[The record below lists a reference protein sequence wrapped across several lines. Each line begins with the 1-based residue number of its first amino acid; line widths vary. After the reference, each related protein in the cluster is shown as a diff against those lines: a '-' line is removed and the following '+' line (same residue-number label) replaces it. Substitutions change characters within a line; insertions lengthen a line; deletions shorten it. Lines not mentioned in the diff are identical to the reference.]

1 MSTVA
6 AQRWRPLKA
15 LLGGEFTVAEHVE
28 VADLSMDSRQVQ
40 PGGAFLACRGRTHHG
55 LEFVANALANGARV
69 VLWEPAAGVRAPE
82 LGADVL
88 VVAVPDLAA
97 QAGYIADR
105 FFEAPSARV
114 SVTGITGTNGKSTCA
129 WLLAQALTR
138 CGRPTAYLGTLGA
151 GFTSSL
157 TVLSHTTPDAIS
169 VQRWLAR
176 LRDAGASDVA
186 MEVSS
191 HALDQHRCAGVRFQV
206 AAFTN
211 LTRDHLDYHGDMAAY
226 GAAKARLFDW
236 PTLLARVI
244 NADDRFGAELVA
256 SGRAATGSVLTSRR
270 TAPSGDPKSRF
281 LHATHCTMI
290 ADGLQLAVRSSW
302 GNATLR
308 SPLLGE
314 FNADNL
320 LTVLGMMLALD
331 IALGDAVEA
340 LGQCTAPAGRMQRIG
355 GGALPTIIVDYAHT
369 PDALEQALRAVSAHF
384 NGQVACVFGC
394 GGDRDAG
401 KRAAM
406 GAISAKLAD
415 RIVLTDDNP
424 RSENPEAIIAAI
436 LAGMP
441 PTAPVTVIHDRAQ
454 AIRAAL
460 ALLGAGDVLLVA
472 GKGHESYQL
481 IGSERRPFSDLA
493 AATAALHAR
502 SAA

>member
-1 MSTVA
+1 MNTA
-6 AQRWRPLKA
+6 TAQGWRPLKA
-15 LLGGEFTVAEHVE
+15 LLGGEFTVDEHVE
-28 VADLSMDSRQVQ
+28 VADLSMDSRHVQ
-40 PGGAFLACRGRTHHG
+40 PGGAFLACRGRSHHG
-55 LEFVANALANGARV
+55 LEFVANAVANGARV
-69 VLWEPAAGVRAPE
+69 VLWEPTVGVPAPE

-88 VVAVPDLAA
+88 VVAVPDLTA

-114 SVTGITGTNGKSTCA
+114 AVTGITGTNGKSTCA

-157 TVLSHTTPDAIS
+157 TVLSHTTPDAVT
-169 VQRWLAR
+169 VQRWLAK

-211 LTRDHLDYHGDMAAY
+211 LTRDHLDYHGDMVSY
-226 GAAKARLFDW
+226 GNAKARLFDW

-256 SGRAATGSVLTSRR
+256 RGRAAAGLVVTGRR
-270 TAPSGDPKSRF
+270 TAPSGDGKSRF
-281 LHATHCTMI
+281 VRATHCTTI
-290 ADGLQLAVRSSW
+290 ADGLQLDVRSSW

-320 LTVLGMMLALD
+320 LTVLGVMLALD
-331 IALGDAVEA
+331 IALPDAIEA
-340 LGQCTAPAGRMQRIG
+340 LGQCTAPPGRMQRLG

-369 PDALEQALRAVSAHF
+369 PDALEQALRAVRAHF
-384 NGQVACVFGC
+384 TGQVACVFGC

-406 GAISAKLAD
+406 GAISAALAD
-415 RIVLTDDNP
+415 RVVLTDDNP
-424 RSENPEAIIAAI
+424 RSEDPQAIVDAI
-436 LAGMP
+436 RAGMP
-441 PTAPVTVIHDRAQ
+441 ASAAVTVIHDRAQ

-460 ALLGAGDVLLVA
+460 APLAAGDVLLVA

-481 IGSERRPFSDLA
+481 IGTQRRPFSDLA
-493 AATAALHAR
+493 AADAALRAR

>member
-6 AQRWRPLKA
+6 AQGWRPLKA

-40 PGGAFLACRGRTHHG
+40 PGGAFLACRGRAHHG
-55 LEFVANALANGARV
+55 LEFVANAVANGARV
-69 VLWEPAAGVRAPE
+69 VLWEPAAGVAAPE

-114 SVTGITGTNGKSTCA
+114 AVTGITGTNGKSTCA

-151 GFTSSL
+151 GFTGNL
-157 TVLSHTTPDAIS
+157 TMLSHTTPDAVS
-169 VQRWLAR
+169 VQRWLAQ

-211 LTRDHLDYHGDMAAY
+211 LTRDHLDYHSDMAAY
-226 GAAKARLFDW
+226 GEAKARLFDW
-236 PTLLARVI
+236 PTLVARVI
-244 NADDRFGAELVA
+244 NVDDRFGAELVA
-256 SGRAATGSVLTSRR
+256 RGRAAAGLVLTSRR
-270 TAPSGDPKSRF
+270 TAPATEAKSRF
-281 LHATHCTMI
+281 VHAARCATLV
-290 ADGLQLAVRSSW
+290 DGLELAVRSSW

-320 LTVLGMMLALD
+320 LTVLGVMLALD
-331 IALGDAVEA
+331 IALGDAIEA
-340 LGQCTAPAGRMQRIG
+340 LGQCTAPPGRMQRLG
-355 GGALPTIIVDYAHT
+355 GGALPTVIVDYAHT
-369 PDALEQALRAVSAHF
+369 PDALEQALRAVRAHF
-384 NGQVACVFGC
+384 TGQVACVFGC
-394 GGDRDAG
+394 GGDRDTG

-406 GAISAKLAD
+406 GAVSAALAD

-424 RSENPEAIIAAI
+424 RSENPQAIIAQI
-436 LAGMP
+436 RAGVP
-441 PTAPVTVIHDRAQ
+441 PSAAVTVIHDRAQ

-460 ALLGAGDVLLVA
+460 APLAAGDVLLVA
-472 GKGHESYQL
+472 GKGHETYQL
-481 IGSERRPFSDLA
+481 IGAERRPFSDLA
-493 AATAALHAR
+493 AAGAALRAR